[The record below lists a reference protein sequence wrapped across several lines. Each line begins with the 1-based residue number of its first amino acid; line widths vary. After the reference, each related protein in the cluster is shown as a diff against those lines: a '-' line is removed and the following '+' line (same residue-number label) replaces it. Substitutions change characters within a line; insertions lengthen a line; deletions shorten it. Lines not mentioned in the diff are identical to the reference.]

1 MTTFSSLTENVAI
14 GDISFEDLD
23 QRIHQTVTDNITLRQ
38 RHRDLERDTQ
48 RRLTELY
55 DNVNE
60 QNDPTGASNIAPK
73 FFSGLSTESAKTFL
87 RKFNKY
93 SDFHSWNDDKRLR
106 SVPLFL
112 TGAAEVWFFRSHP
125 SPTS

>member
-1 MTTFSSLTENVAI
+1 MHDNV
-14 GDISFEDLD
+14 
-23 QRIHQTVTDNITLRQ
+23 TLRQ
-38 RHRDLERDTQ
+38 RHRDLERDSQ

-55 DNVNE
+55 EEVNE
-60 QNDPTGASNIAPK
+60 QKDPTGAGNIAPK

-93 SDFHSWNDDKRLR
+93 SDFHSWTDEKRLR

-112 TGAAEVWFFRSHP
+112 TGAAEVWFADLTEHQRPRTLKNLPKPFKMHLKVKAQN
-125 SPTS
+125 